1 MVATAAASPET
12 AAAADAVVG
21 TDVTAAVTE
30 GMVAVVRITTIAAAT
45 MPIMPLSTA

>member
-1 MVATAAASPET
+1 MVATAAAIPET

-30 GMVAVVRITTIAAAT
+30 GMVARITTIAAAT